1 MWKLKK
7 FLWVK
12 EEIKR
17 ETKKYFEPNE
27 MKTQH
32 IKIWDAAKAVFRQK
46 FITLKRGLTFRK
58 KGLISIS
65 SISTLRNLI
74 KMSKLNTKYQRKE
87 IMSGNQLNRKQKT

>member
-1 MWKLKK
+1 MWKLKSN
-7 FLWVK
+7 LWVK

-46 FITLKRGLTFRK
+46 FITLKSLGF
-58 KGLISIS
+58 
-65 SISTLRNLI
+65 NF
-74 KMSKLNTKYQRKE
+74 
-87 IMSGNQLNRKQKT
+87 